1 MKTIALLSNTPII
14 NKIFTLISNK
24 LMVHL
29 KIYTSADDVT
39 KDVDLIVVDN
49 SFLDEN
55 IIRLKSFCDTLVLLK
70 NNKLQEDGFDFI
82 IEKPFLPSTLS
93 VNLEKILISVDEK
106 IIDKKNEIETKIQKI
121 YATDE
126 PTSEE
131 ITDDLAKFIDNLVN
145 EVDEEN
151 ANSDD
156 LTVKKEQLGHGGVL
170 DKDELSKLY
179 DMINDDK
186 SDNYLKNVQK
196 EDDWIELSDIIDQ
209 AIDDVSTYQFK
220 DNQPI
225 KLILNQYSIEELAPL
240 LKKLNQNII
249 DKLTEGNEITLQ
261 LRLENNG

>member
-24 LMVHL
+24 LIIHL
-29 KIYTSADDVT
+29 KIYTSAEDII
-39 KDVDLIVVDN
+39 KDVDLIVIDDI
-49 SFLDEN
+49 FLDEN
-55 IIRLKSFCDTLVLLK
+55 IIKLRSFCDTLVLLK
-70 NNKLQEDGFDFI
+70 NNKLKEDGFDFI

-106 IIDKKNEIETKIQKI
+106 INDKKNEPIIKTQKI
-121 YATDE
+121 YETDK
-126 PTSEE
+126 PTHEE
-131 ITDDLAKFIDNLVN
+131 ITDDLAKFIDSLVS

-186 SDNYLKNVQK
+186 SDPYLKNIEK
-196 EDDWIELSDIIDQ
+196 EDDWIELSDIIDK

-220 DNQPI
+220 ENQPI

-240 LKKLNQNII
+240 LKKLNQNVI
-249 DKLTEGNEITLQ
+249 DRLTEGNEITLQ

>member
-24 LMVHL
+24 LMIHL
-29 KIYTSADDVT
+29 KIYNTIDDVE
-39 KDVDLIVVDN
+39 KNIDLIVVDD

-55 IIRLKSFCDTLVLLK
+55 IIKLRSFCDTLVLLK
-70 NNKLQEDGFDFI
+70 NNNSSENGFDFI

-93 VNLEKILISVDEK
+93 INLEKILKSIEEKIDEK
-106 IIDKKNEIETKIQKI
+106 QDETPFINQKV
-121 YATDE
+121 YKTEE
-126 PTSEE
+126 PTNKE
-131 ITDDLAKFIDNLVN
+131 ITDDLAKFIDSLVN
-145 EVDEEN
+145 EVDEESS
-151 ANSDD
+151 NSDD

-179 DMINDDK
+179 DMINDDT
-186 SDNYLKNVQK
+186 SDNYLKNVEK
-196 EDDWIELSDIIDQ
+196 EDDWIELSDIIDK

-249 DKLTEGNEITLQ
+249 DKLSDGNEITLQ

>member
-39 KDVDLIVVDN
+39 KDIDLIVVDD

-55 IIRLKSFCDTLVLLK
+55 IIKLRSFCDTLVLLK
-70 NNKLQEDGFDFI
+70 NNNSKEDGFDFI

-93 VNLEKILISVDEK
+93 ANLEKILISVDEK
-106 IIDKKNEIETKIQKI
+106 INNKKNEITKTQKV

-126 PTSEE
+126 PTHEE
-131 ITDDLAKFIDNLVN
+131 ITDDLAKFIDSLVN

-151 ANSDD
+151 SNSDD

-179 DMINDDK
+179 DMINDDT
-186 SDNYLKNVQK
+186 SDSYLKNVQK

-240 LKKLNQNII
+240 LKKLNQNVI
-249 DKLTEGNEITLQ
+249 DRLTEGNEITLQ